1 MWRKRNPA
9 TVTWLSTAALH
20 LQSCLNLS
28 LAPVLNL
35 ASCLRELQVAM
46 LSFLVKKAKQKLWEY
61 GPTAKSVIDLEGI
74 EIQYDV
80 LQRYDCAG
88 REGEVRNKAVHS
100 AIRWL
105 CINESDKVSY
115 CRTKHLSAL
124 SLTASNFLNAL
135 CLQAIFIPEVERII
149 QTKWERVGY
158 PYFLVSFLV
167 HSFLTM
173 CVTLLLVFI
182 NTAPRTEIF
191 YSSVVGI
198 DVVTSA
204 ILPFFTTMLDQ
215 EVLQVARYGWKCT
228 SFRGVARYD
237 KALRVIKILAYFSFM
252 SLSVCEKYRGNTRT
266 SAAPTFMP
274 TAAPTMDGSDSY
286 APEGAPGAGDWYD
299 FGIKISVVICVA
311 SSYLHLYYYFMGFD
325 RTGPFVLT
333 MFRIITQDV
342 PYFMQFYCLIVV
354 ATACSLSLLRDNL
367 NSQAGGFTLLARVI
381 YKLIQDTVGVEIT
394 NYSINDLSE
403 YPEHLQ
409 WIVNIVLTFY
419 RITVI
424 ILMLNLLIAMISNTY
439 AAYCEY
445 NKTILLIEKYNIMD
459 AMEWVMQP
467 ERVRG
472 ARSKYARVDE
482 QGRKHARK
490 SAGAE
495 EGVVDALD
503 QRVDREAR
511 ALRRY
516 YDAGAGTATVR
527 LSAKPTAA
535 VVTSAALDASTKACA
550 AGNPSVEA
558 VAELVNPPGLSLS
571 AKPRIY
577 EEEQADHARFLFEL
591 PAVND
596 DWHGSVPDTSFSGNT
611 ADLDGAAIARA
622 PQTARLKSSSKTTLL
637 IVDPQADFYPG
648 GAVDGWASAED
659 SARIGKCNIILH
671 DLYRKNVVVVAIIL

>member
-1 MWRKRNPA
+1 
-9 TVTWLSTAALH
+9 
-20 LQSCLNLS
+20 
-28 LAPVLNL
+28 
-35 ASCLRELQVAM
+35 
-46 LSFLVKKAKQKLWEY
+46 
-61 GPTAKSVIDLEGI
+61 
-74 EIQYDV
+74 
-80 LQRYDCAG
+80 
-88 REGEVRNKAVHS
+88 
-100 AIRWL
+100 
-105 CINESDKVSY
+105 
-115 CRTKHLSAL
+115 
-124 SLTASNFLNAL
+124 
-135 CLQAIFIPEVERII
+135 
-149 QTKWERVGY
+149 
-158 PYFLVSFLV
+158 VSFLV

-204 ILPFFTTMLDQ
+204 VLPFFTTMLVQ
-215 EVLQVARYGWKCT
+215 EVLQVARYGRKCT

-459 AMEWVMQP
+459 AMEWVMPP

-472 ARSKYARVDE
+472 ARSKYARIDE
-482 QGRKHARK
+482 QGKHARK
-490 SAGAE
+490 STDTE
-495 EGVVDALD
+495 EDAVDAID
-503 QRVDREAR
+503 QRVDRKAR
-511 ALRRY
+511 ASRRY
-516 YDAGAGTATVR
+516 YNSGAGTAAVR
-527 LSAKPTAA
+527 LSTKPTAA
-535 VVTSAALDASTKACA
+535 TVTVAALDASTKACA
-550 AGNPSVEA
+550 AEDPSVEA
-558 VAELVNPPGLSLS
+558 VAELVNSPGSSLS
-571 AKPRIY
+571 TVKPRIY
-577 EEEQADHARFLFEL
+577 EEEHALHARYLFEL

-596 DWHGSVPDTSFSGNT
+596 AWHGNATSASSSCST
-611 ADLDGAAIARA
+611 TDLDGSAIARA

-637 IVDPQADFYPG
+637 IVDPQVDFYPG
-648 GAVDGWASAED
+648 GAVGGWASAAD
-659 SARIGKCNIILH
+659 SARIGKCNVILH
-671 DLYRKNVVVVAIIL
+671 DLFLKVVVAVLMLRCSTSTLICS